1 MRRHTVLGICLAAVV
16 VAAVLGWIAGRG
28 IESPAEIAAR
38 TASPKASAIVV
49 PVEDKVLSSTVV
61 VRGTVR
67 YGSPQAVVLP
77 RSAAKQGNVILT
89 IAPVKGAPLN
99 EGAVVMTVSGRPVFA
114 LQGAQPVY
122 RDMTVNNSVGDD
134 VRQLEEALVRLGL
147 DPGPPDGVYDF
158 ATSRAVADWY
168 RRSGWAPFDPGDGPG
183 TAVPADEVVF
193 FPALP
198 ARVDDAPLKAGQ
210 ELAGPVMTV
219 TSSLL
224 TVTTG
229 LTQDDAKL
237 VRVGAKVDLE
247 EPDLH
252 VKAVGVVADIATIPG
267 TNGIDPQ
274 HYYLEVT
281 PIFPSPALA
290 GLSVVMTINVQS
302 TAGAVLAVPVAALS
316 VSANGTNRVEVQSK
330 PGRTHFV
337 EVQPGLEAEGLV
349 EVTPQGGRLAA
360 GDLVVVGIRGS
371 GTPVTTAP
379 TITGRSSDGR

>member
-1 MRRHTVLGICLAAVV
+1 
-16 VAAVLGWIAGRG
+16 
-28 IESPAEIAAR
+28 
-38 TASPKASAIVV
+38 
-49 PVEDKVLSSTVV
+49 
-61 VRGTVR
+61 
-67 YGSPQAVVLP
+67 
-77 RSAAKQGNVILT
+77 
-89 IAPVKGAPLN
+89 
-99 EGAVVMTVSGRPVFA
+99 MTVSGRPVFA
-114 LQGAQPVY
+114 LQGGQPVY
-122 RDMTVNNSVGDD
+122 RDMTQSAVGDD
-134 VRQLEEALVRLGL
+134 VRQLEEALIRLGL

-158 ATSRAVADWY
+158 QTTRAVADWY

-183 TAVPADEVVF
+183 TGVPADEVVF

-198 ARVDDAPLKAGQ
+198 VRVDDVPLKAGQ
-210 ELAGPVMTV
+210 EVAGPVMTV
-219 TSSLL
+219 TSSQL

-229 LTQDDAKL
+229 LSQEDAKL

-290 GLSVVMTINVQS
+290 GLSVVMTIDVQS

-330 PGRTHFV
+330 PGHTHFV
-337 EVQPGLEAEGLV
+337 EVEPGLEAEGLV
-349 EVTPQGGRLAA
+349 EVTPQRGRLAA

-379 TITGRSSDGR
+379 TVTGRSSDGR

>member
-1 MRRHTVLGICLAAVV
+1 MRRHTVLAICLAAVV
-16 VAAVLGWIAGRG
+16 IAAVLGWIAGRS

-38 TASPKASAIVV
+38 TAPPKASAIVV

-89 IAPVKGAPLN
+89 IAPVKTAPLN
-99 EGAVVMTVSGRPVFA
+99 EGTVAMTVSGRPVFA
-114 LQGAQPVY
+114 LQGGQPVY
-122 RDMTVNNSVGDD
+122 RDMTQSAVGDD

-158 ATSRAVADWY
+158 QTTRAVADWY

-198 ARVDDAPLKAGQ
+198 VRVDDAPLKAGQ
-210 ELAGPVMTV
+210 EVAGPVMTV
-219 TSSLL
+219 TSSQL

-229 LTQDDAKL
+229 LSQEDAKL

-290 GLSVVMTINVQS
+290 GLSVVMTIDVQS

-330 PGRTHFV
+330 PGHTHFV

-349 EVTPQGGRLAA
+349 EVTPQRGRLAV

-371 GTPVTTAP
+371 GTPVTSAP
-379 TITGRSSDGR
+379 TVTGKSSDGR